1 MRTPSEQLV
10 QSSWMCEHKL
20 FANHDAVTP
29 VDWPKVWEV
38 VDDIDHSE
46 FDANQLVM
54 IAVLEFLC
62 GSEMVEISLDE
73 IASLPEMERQ
83 AVVDA
88 LRMKWSK
95 VQVFQENL

>member
-10 QSSWMCEHKL
+10 QTTWMADHKL

-29 VDWPKVWEV
+29 VNWAKVWEV
-38 VDDIDHSE
+38 VDDLEASE
-46 FDANQLVM
+46 FNADQLVM

-73 IASLPEMERQ
+73 IANLPEIERQ
-83 AVVDA
+83 AVAEA
-88 LRMKWSK
+88 LRLKWSK
-95 VQVFQENL
+95 VEYQENL